1 MLANALRFT
10 TCFACFAVATT
21 FFLFGGAVLASP
33 LLVEID
39 TVPDARQPRPDTI
52 SKISVIEFTGE
63 ITFESGSYFKNRF
76 RAAKAAGCDLLIIDV
91 DSPGGLKTESL
102 DIAAMIRDCDWAYT
116 VVFVKHEAISGGA
129 LISLGCDELHISPNA
144 QFGDIG
150 EIAFDPEQWAFR
162 LIEPKVESFLSSE
175 ARALAESKGR
185 SPELAESMVDKDV
198 LVYTRKSEETGEAEF
213 TTVRSDAKEL
223 PEAPWEAVPEAGAE
237 RFLTLNGARTKQLG
251 IAQHFATTRKEVI
264 DSFPGGAKSKV
275 RVYSHKVSDTVA
287 YILNYP
293 FVTGLILVIGLV
305 ALYFEVAAPGTMV
318 GGLIAGLCA
327 ALFFW
332 SHFAGGTA
340 GWMEVILFVAGLAFI
355 AAELFVIPGFGVA
368 GFGGIVLLTASEIL
382 ASQGFVVPETA
393 VDWDQFLGNI
403 VMLVIAGFAFFI
415 AAFFI
420 TSRMGSLP
428 LFNRMVLSTEREGQ
442 AAPSTVEAPV
452 NQPVEIGAVGV
463 ADSLLRPA
471 GRASF
476 NGRSFDVIS
485 DGSFVDAGTAVKVI
499 KVFGNIITVAE
510 VHES

>member
-1 MLANALRFT
+1 MLANAPRLTNRF
-10 TCFACFAVATT
+10 ARLAVAIAL
-21 FFLFGGAVLASP
+21 FLCGAAVTASPVLA
-33 LLVEID
+33 EID
-39 TVPDARQPRPDTI
+39 TVPDARQPRPDNI
-52 SKISVIEFTGE
+52 SKIAVIEFTGE

-76 RAAKAAGCDLLIIDV
+76 RAAKQSGCDLLIVDV

-116 VVFVKHEAISGGA
+116 VVFVKNEAISGGA

-175 ARALAESKGR
+175 ARALAQSKGR

-198 LVYTRKSEETGEAEF
+198 LVYTRISEDTGAAEF
-213 TTVRSDAKEL
+213 TTVRADAKEL
-223 PEAPWEAVPEAGAE
+223 PEPPWEAVPEAGAE
-237 RFLTLNGARTKQLG
+237 RFLTLNGARATQLG
-251 IAQHFATTRKEVI
+251 IAQRFATTRAEVI
-264 DSFPGGAKSKV
+264 DSFPGGAKSEVK
-275 RVYSHKVSDTVA
+275 VYSHKVSDTVA

-293 FVTGLILVIGLV
+293 FVTGLIIVIGLV
-305 ALYFEVAAPGTMV
+305 ALYFEMAAPGTMI

-327 ALFFW
+327 SLFFW

-340 GWMEVILFVAGLAFI
+340 GWMEVILFVAGLGFI

-368 GFGGIVLLTASEIL
+368 GFSGIVLLTASVIL

-393 VDWDQFLGNI
+393 VDWDQLLGNI

-420 TSRMGSLP
+420 TARMGSLP
-428 LFNRMVLSTEREGQ
+428 VFSRMVLSTDREGQ
-442 AAPSTVEAPV
+442 GASSSAEAPRI
-452 NQPVEIGAVGV
+452 QPVEVGAVGV

-476 NGRSFDVIS
+476 DGRSYDVIS
-485 DGSFVDAGTAVKVI
+485 DGSFVDAGATVKVI
-499 KVFGNIITVAE
+499 KVFGNVITVMEAP
-510 VHES
+510 ES